1 MIPAGREASEQRDRR
16 NGLVRTCNDA
26 VTAFP
31 ERKNRKGPASTNRV
45 TSDRNPRE
53 RSGRF
58 SIRPKVPDACAPT
71 RNEIVRAIRT
81 IGLHLQ
87 PAKEVTKE

>member
-1 MIPAGREASEQRDRR
+1 MISAGREASEQRDRR

-26 VTAFP
+26 ATAFP

-45 TSDRNPRE
+45 TSDRNPRGH
-53 RSGRF
+53 SGRF
-58 SIRPKVPDACAPT
+58 SSGPKLPGECAST

-81 IGLHLQ
+81 IGLPCSLQ
-87 PAKEVTKE
+87 RK